1 MPPRVFDRAEV
12 DRSAELGEGVV
23 IEAGAIVEA
32 GVRIGPRTVVRVGT
46 VLHAGTQV
54 GADARL
60 GPYAVVGGEPMDT
73 RYRGEPT
80 RVVLADGVVLREFV
94 SVHRSTGEATE
105 TSLGAGTLVMSGAHV
120 SHNCVVG
127 ERCVL
132 TTQVQLGGH
141 AEVGDDAVLGA
152 NALVH
157 QYCRVGRGA
166 MFGAASG
173 TNKDVLPFLMAR
185 GSPARHFRL
194 NRVGLLR
201 RETPAETYA
210 ALEAAVRAL
219 RHRDTERF
227 ADLSRA
233 HPAVAELQAFVAS
246 SRRGV
251 ARFHGP

>member
-1 MPPRVFDRAEV
+1 MAPRVHPRADV
-12 DRSAELGEGVV
+12 DPSAELADGVV
-23 IEAGAIVEA
+23 VAAGAVVES
-32 GVRIGPRTVVRVGT
+32 GVRIGPRSVVHVGT

-80 RVVLADGVVLREFV
+80 RVVLADAVVLREFV
-94 SVHRSTGEATE
+94 SVHRSTGEGTE
-105 TSLGAGTLVMSGAHV
+105 TSIGTGTLVMSGAHV

-132 TTQVQLGGH
+132 TTLVQLGGH

-152 NALVH
+152 NAMLH
-157 QYCRVGRGA
+157 QFCRVGRGA
-166 MFGAASG
+166 MFGAASA
-173 TNKDVLPFLMAR
+173 TNQDVLPFLMAR
-185 GSPARHFRL
+185 GNPARHYRL

-201 RETPAETYA
+201 RETPTETYA

-219 RHRDTERF
+219 RRRDTERF
-227 ADLSRA
+227 ADLARA
-233 HPAVAELQAFVAS
+233 HPVVAELQAFVAS

-251 ARFHGP
+251 MRFQGA

>member
-1 MPPRVFDRAEV
+1 MAPRVHPRADV
-12 DRSAELGEGVV
+12 DPSAELGEGVTV
-23 IEAGAIVEA
+23 EAGAVVEA
-32 GVRIGPRTVVRVGT
+32 GVRIGPRSVVRVGT

-60 GPYAVVGGEPMDT
+60 GPYAVVGGEPMDA

-94 SVHRSTGEATE
+94 SVHRSTGEATQ
-105 TSLGAGTLVMSGAHV
+105 TSIGTDTLVMSGAHV

-127 ERCVL
+127 ARCVL
-132 TTQVQLGGH
+132 TTLVQLGGH

-152 NALVH
+152 NAMVH
-157 QYCRVGRGA
+157 QFCRVGRGA
-166 MFGAASG
+166 MLGAASG
-173 TNKDVLPFLMAR
+173 TNQDVLPFLMAR

-219 RHRDTERF
+219 RRRDTERF
-227 ADLSRA
+227 ADLARE
-233 HPAVAELQAFVAS
+233 HPAVAELQGFVAS

-251 ARFHGP
+251 ARFQGA